1 MKKLEALN
9 INKTFKGKTILKD
22 ISILCKQG
30 EITGIFGR
38 NGTGKST
45 LLKIIFGSL
54 KSESGI
60 IKIDDQSYSPQQ
72 IIQLQKIAYLP
83 QESFLP
89 KNDKVQDIIPLFH
102 PDGDAQDKIFYAKG
116 VGNFTQRKV
125 KELSL
130 GQLRYLE
137 ILLIGHLK
145 HDFILMDEP
154 FSMIEPL
161 YKDHIKNLL
170 QELKAKKGIILT
182 DHYYEDV
189 LELTDHNYL
198 LKDSD
203 IQKVDSLE
211 DLVNNG
217 YLLQE

>member
-1 MKKLEALN
+1 MKKLEASN

-22 ISILCKQG
+22 ISIFCKQG

-137 ILLIGHLK
+137 ILLIGHLN

-198 LKDSD
+198 LKDND